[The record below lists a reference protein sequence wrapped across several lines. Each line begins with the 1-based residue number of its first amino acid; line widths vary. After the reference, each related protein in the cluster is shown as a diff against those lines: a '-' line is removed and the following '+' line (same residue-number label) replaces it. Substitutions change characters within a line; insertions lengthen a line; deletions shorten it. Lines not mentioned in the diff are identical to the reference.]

1 MEIKYYFESLT
12 AWKAACDYFN
22 LHPRASAQEMADA
35 TSMNFRI
42 AKKYRT
48 IWKLN
53 QKDIFTPQLGSCSHG

>member
-1 MEIKYYFESLT
+1 MQEIKYYFESLT

-22 LHPRASAQEMADA
+22 ANPRATAQDMADA

-48 IWKLN
+48 IWKEQNGWDSLKVKSN
-53 QKDIFTPQLGSCSHG
+53 